1 MNIRSLTTSPYVLP
15 DSTTAKSSSVNI
27 MGKSFNLFDVKTVN
41 DPFTDFLMNG
51 EALSEISSH
60 STDVTS
66 SSHPEKEVNED
77 ITLLRSS
84 EPFIIQEQEQS
95 TPLPPSLILN
105 PQHETS
111 TSPINNTIYSNI
123 NPNSAAILGEIYTLT
138 LGDGTAVQLRVQTCD
153 TELSEPITIPDV
165 SSTSGLPPPPTSHV
179 PSDTSSMVE
188 SISTIVSQSEGVPM
202 DWSESL
208 NDLPTQNEF
217 PLAFQNLLARD
228 ELIIRKMD
236 NQLTEEP
243 SSLLSRYN
251 ITRLSTDVSTTSSSI
266 SDDDESL
273 NSVKLSNWKSAITKD
288 GHVNLELLK
297 NELNTLPDGQLN
309 LEAILQS
316 ADVPMTVEEIVK
328 PTLTSL
334 KKIMSQKG
342 FSDWQMALCLKIRRR
357 KKNTAA
363 VRSSRRKRVHYVY
376 QLKEHVSQLSKR
388 RKEAELENSLLKQ
401 LKFLW
406 ERLVQEVEL
415 EVQEG
420 KARKVGCSS
429 TALSTNP
436 PLSVS

>member
-27 MGKSFNLFDVKTVN
+27 MGKSFNFFDVKTVN

-60 STDVTS
+60 STD
-66 SSHPEKEVNED
+66 
-77 ITLLRSS
+77 
-84 EPFIIQEQEQS
+84 PFIIQEQEQS

-165 SSTSGLPPPPTSHV
+165 SSTSGLPPPPPTSHV

-208 NDLPTQNEF
+208 NDLPQQNEF

-236 NQLTEEP
+236 NQLTEDP

-309 LEAILQS
+309 FGGHSTECRRPHDRRGNCQTHPYIFEKNHVTKRILRLANGSLSQDTS
-316 ADVPMTVEEIVK
+316 KEE
-328 PTLTSL
+328 
-334 KKIMSQKG
+334 
-342 FSDWQMALCLKIRRR
+342 KIR
-357 KKNTAA
+357 
-363 VRSSRRKRVHYVY
+363 
-376 QLKEHVSQLSKR
+376 
-388 RKEAELENSLLKQ
+388 
-401 LKFLW
+401 
-406 ERLVQEVEL
+406 
-415 EVQEG
+415 
-420 KARKVGCSS
+420 
-429 TALSTNP
+429 
-436 PLSVS
+436 